1 MKEVKGEVIRF
12 RLTTEEKDI
21 IRKEAEKAGLS
32 LTDYMRIK
40 IFGK

>member
-1 MKEVKGEVIRF
+1 MKDTTIKF

-40 IFGK
+40 IFGKVK